1 MNQIETITFPSSFY
15 SLLSQKEENKDENED
30 VANKKENFE
39 DYKTNNNF
47 VTKFVEQFPLWLK
60 CSTNLELD
68 SKLREFA
75 IEINQENICE
85 AIKEE
90 EFENSRRSSP
100 ASTPEDSD
108 TERDESEDK
117 DCNITRTEIQEY
129 MFLVA
134 LIYELNL
141 MSEDENWIRTRMHR
155 HSKHPWQFILVTLL
169 VTGKAAD

>member
-1 MNQIETITFPSSFY
+1 MNQLEAVTFPSSFY

-30 VANKKENFE
+30 EANKKENFE

-47 VTKFVEQFPLWLK
+47 LNKFVEQFPLWLN
-60 CSTNLELD
+60 CSSNFELD
-68 SKLREFA
+68 SKLRVFA
-75 IEINQENICE
+75 IEIVQENLSE

-108 TERDESEDK
+108 TERDVKEDNK
-117 DCNITRTEIQEY
+117 DLNIARSEIQEY

-141 MSEDENWIRTRMHR
+141 MFEDESWIRTRMV
-155 HSKHPWQFILVTLL
+155 I
-169 VTGKAAD
+169 